1 MVMTR
6 AIAKLIQ
13 TDQTFQIPSQLQTN
27 KDLGSQLMDQALLA
41 ALANRDVDIE
51 DALSYAQDKRAFQKY
66 MSDSVMLPKLDAA
79 GT

>member
-1 MVMTR
+1 MMTR

-41 ALANRDVDIE
+41 ALAVRDIDIE
-51 DALSYAQDKRAFQKY
+51 DALSYAHDKRAFQKY
-66 MSDSVMLPKLDAA
+66 TSDTVLAPKLDAVT
-79 GT
+79 G